1 MATPID
7 LLDPPAV
14 MSYGGLVDPST
25 AEGQTD
31 DAADWVGAI
40 VALLAPST
48 VVDTPEPEP
57 RKPAAHLAQITRR
70 RGTYTANRA
79 R

>member
-31 DAADWVGAI
+31 EAADWVGAI

-48 VVDTPEPEP
+48 AVDTTETEPP
-57 RKPAAHLAQITRR
+57 KPAAHLAHITRR
-70 RGTYTANRA
+70 RGTYTARTA